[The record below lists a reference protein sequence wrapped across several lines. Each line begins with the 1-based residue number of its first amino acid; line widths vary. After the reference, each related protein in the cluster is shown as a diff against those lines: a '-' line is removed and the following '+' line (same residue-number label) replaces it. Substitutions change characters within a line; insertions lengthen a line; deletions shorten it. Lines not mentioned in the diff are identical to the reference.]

1 MKLGLSNWGM
11 PGVKFDAVCS
21 FAASTGFAGV
31 ELTVLP
37 AWATRIEDLD
47 PTAVGKIATLLDDL
61 GLGLPAIA
69 AHSPLIGVDYRV
81 LQAGCER
88 IRKAIELSVALDRPS
103 HPAINTTVGGDP
115 GNWEDDRQKILER
128 LGPLLES
135 ARSAGVAI
143 ALEPHVGSA
152 LHLPEQTAW
161 VLDQL
166 GRECL
171 GVNFDF
177 SHFLAQGLPLDR
189 AVELLGPDTIHTH
202 LKGVRGR
209 WPDHQFLV
217 PGEDDYDYATELK
230 LMAAAGYRGYQTLE
244 VSVMVQARPDYD
256 PFASARLGYAV
267 LTRAFAA
274 AGVGG

>member
-1 MKLGLSNWGM
+1 M
-11 PGVKFDAVCS
+11 PGSD
-21 FAASTGFAGV
+21 
-31 ELTVLP
+31 
-37 AWATRIEDLD
+37 
-47 PTAVGKIATLLDDL
+47 
-61 GLGLPAIA
+61 
-69 AHSPLIGVDYRV
+69 
-81 LQAGCER
+81 
-88 IRKAIELSVALDRPS
+88 
-103 HPAINTTVGGDP
+103 
-115 GNWEDDRQKILER
+115 
-128 LGPLLES
+128 
-135 ARSAGVAI
+135 
-143 ALEPHVGSA
+143 
-152 LHLPEQTAW
+152 
-161 VLDQL
+161 
-166 GRECL
+166 
-171 GVNFDF
+171 FDF